1 MQCFAV
7 FGEEREFTSATEIL
21 AVVEPALVD
30 LEARLAAS
38 EVTLKPR

>member
-7 FGEEREFTSATEIL
+7 FGEEREFTSPTEIL

-30 LEARLAAS
+30 LEARLTAC
-38 EVTLKPR
+38 EVTLKSK